1 MIYQWNES
9 QTFVRKYSALW
20 EVQRDTGF
28 LINDVERAMKNKHSL
43 DGYYFTRTPMLDIK
57 EEPKTDIDPK
67 RKLKHNVK
75 MSLMIS
81 EELADK
87 FIKQVGQRN
96 KQDIIRGLIDEWIK
110 KDKRVAVSLAK

>member
-1 MIYQWNES
+1 MSEETQETES
-9 QTFVRKYSALW
+9 TWSGLKKTIIGTLSTAVLAGGTWVTTTLFNGG
-20 EVQRDTGF
+20 ED
-28 LINDVERAMKNKHSL
+28 
-43 DGYYFTRTPMLDIK
+43 K
-57 EEPKTDIDPK
+57 EETKTDIDPK

-110 KDKRVAVSLAK
+110 KDKRIK